1 MKQLDLQ
8 VVQQARNWLEQ
19 GHAVWLCTVLST
31 FGSAPRAP
39 GAMLVALPSG
49 ESCGS
54 LSGGCV
60 EEDFLE
66 RVQNAGFDTCN
77 QIVRYGEGGLTP
89 TRALP
94 CGGVLDVLIEYLQP
108 GETVQRMLGQV
119 EQALGGGEPLV
130 RDVPLG
136 EGASRC
142 RPGSMSEAKIQR
154 SAEQV
159 SIRVGAVLRVVLAG
173 WSPVAEFCAGF
184 AVALGY
190 EVIVCDPRAEVIA
203 EVKVAGVQALEILPA
218 RFIAEQGAH
227 SATAILA
234 LTHDPRLD
242 DPTLIEAVRTEAFYI
257 GAMGSQRTS
266 AKRLDRLARLGGL
279 QPEDMARIHAPIGLQ
294 LGSKA
299 PAEIALATLADVLR
313 VANGIDRGA
322 L

>member
-8 VVQQARNWLEQ
+8 VVQQARTWLEQ

-39 GAMLVALPSG
+39 GAMLVALSSG

-66 RVQNAGFDTCN
+66 RVQNGGFDTCN

-94 CGGVLDVLIEYLQP
+94 CGGVLDVLVEYLRP
-108 GETVQRMLGQV
+108 GEAVQRMLGQV
-119 EQALGGGEPLV
+119 EQALGGGELLI
-130 RDVPLG
+130 REVPLG
-136 EGASRC
+136 EGVSRC
-142 RPGSMSEAKIQR
+142 RPASMSEAKIQR

-159 SIRVGAVLRVVLAG
+159 SIRIGAVLRVVLAG

-190 EVIVCDPRAEVIA
+190 EVIVCDPRAEAIA

-266 AKRLDRLARLGGL
+266 AKRLERLARLGGL
-279 QPEDMARIHAPIGLQ
+279 SPEDMARIHAPIGLQ

-313 VANGIDRGA
+313 VANGIERGA